1 MPAVPPCRLC
11 FQGEGQLSCPFS
23 EDRKQTALPKRP
35 NFSRIALCTLP
46 VARKKKK
53 KRVESLLAFLV
64 WFLLMYLHVWVS
76 VSTLLSYYEESEV
89 STLTLIWTEGSM
101 KRVQTLQNPAD
112 LPWHKTSLREG
123 AVQLFVFTSPN
134 EWDTSH
140 FKYFRSNLLP
150 VLNCSVISD

>member
-53 KRVESLLAFLV
+53 KKGGVP
-64 WFLLMYLHVWVS
+64 VS
-76 VSTLLSYYEESEV
+76 IFGLIFADVSTRLGFCIHLAELL
-89 STLTLIWTEGSM
+89 
-101 KRVQTLQNPAD
+101 
-112 LPWHKTSLREG
+112 
-123 AVQLFVFTSPN
+123 
-134 EWDTSH
+134 
-140 FKYFRSNLLP
+140 
-150 VLNCSVISD
+150 